1 LPAALYVGGMKSYT
15 FLYRC
20 PTTGHRVQGLVR
32 ANAHPTDEIAA
43 YETVTC
49 LACSGVHLV
58 NPSSGRVLGA
68 GTTPDHRTPH
78 V

>member
-1 LPAALYVGGMKSYT
+1 MESYT

-20 PTTGHRVQGLVR
+20 PNTSHKVQGLVR
-32 ANAHPTDEIAA
+32 GNACSADNTV

-49 LACSGVHLV
+49 LACNGVHLV

-68 GTTPDHRTPH
+68 DTTY
-78 V
+78 